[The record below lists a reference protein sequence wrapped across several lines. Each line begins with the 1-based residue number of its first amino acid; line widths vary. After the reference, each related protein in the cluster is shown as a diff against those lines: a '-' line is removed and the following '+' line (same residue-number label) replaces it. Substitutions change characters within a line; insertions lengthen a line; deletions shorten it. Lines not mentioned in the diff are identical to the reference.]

1 MRDYTVTFIEPVD
14 LETLAQAAADAF
26 AIPLEQIEIWNGQE
40 FAAPVV
46 EPVIAQV
53 APGSGPGAFAE
64 FVGFDTFAEH
74 TGTPAHLQVAIE
86 LATRVKKRVL
96 FPPESAE
103 DYRWTLVAADG
114 SHGKVVIDNDKLDE
128 GAIVVTG
135 AVDFIPG
142 AADLPQIKA
151 DSC

>member
-1 MRDYTVTFIEPVD
+1 MRDYTVIFIEPVD

-26 AIPLEQIEIWNGQE
+26 AIPPGQIEIWNGQD
-40 FAAPVV
+40 FTAPVI

-64 FVGFDTFAEH
+64 FIGFDIFAEH
-74 TGTPAHLQVAIE
+74 TGAPAHLQVAIE
-86 LATRVKKRVL
+86 LATRVKKRAV

-103 DYRWTLVAADG
+103 DYRWTLIATDG
-114 SHGKVVIDNDKLDE
+114 SYGKVVIDNDKLDE
-128 GAIVVTG
+128 GAIVVSG

-142 AADLPQIKA
+142 APDLPQIKA
-151 DSC
+151 DSR